1 MSTYNTPP
9 QSISATPKSKNAPN
23 PDCPFCTIAT
33 NYPPIS
39 PKSPTSSSWDPTL
52 IDPPGYLI
60 LSTPSTIAFL
70 DIAPLTRGHVLI
82 APRAHHVKMA
92 DLDSGT
98 ASELG
103 RLLPLIARSVL
114 RAVLPDVPVDEADY
128 NIVQNNGH
136 RAAQVVPHIHFHVVP
151 RPPDGYSSKR
161 FSNFYPDTPKYNPKQ
176 NSFIMFGRGL
186 RTELDDDDA
195 LVLAGEMRE
204 RVREEVERVRLEE
217 GVDLMRVSW
226 REREKL

>member
-1 MSTYNTPP
+1 MSSKTPAP
-9 QSISATPKSKNAPN
+9 SIPPPTTGQDIPD

-33 NYPPIS
+33 NYPPT
-39 PKSPTSSSWDPTL
+39 SPTSPNSASWDPDK
-52 IDPPGYLI
+52 IDPPGYVI
-60 LSTPSTIAFL
+60 LSTPSVIAFL

-82 APRAHHVKMA
+82 APRNHYIKIA
-92 DLDSGT
+92 DLDSRT
-98 ASELG
+98 ASEIG

-114 RAVLPDVPVDEADY
+114 RAVLPDVPVNEADY

-151 RPPDGYSSKR
+151 RPPDGYSSKQ
-161 FSNFYPDTPKYNPKQ
+161 FSKFYRDTPKYSPKQ
-176 NSFIMFGRGL
+176 NSYIMFGRGL

-204 RVREEVERVRLEE
+204 RVMEEVTRVKVEE
-217 GVDLMRVSW
+217 GVDLLRVSW
-226 REREKL
+226 GEGEKL